1 VSRAISDSL
10 LFDESKSTAASNGLF
25 RSLEWLP
32 EMAKKL
38 KEGGEDEVRKD
49 MEAFREISTSFLS
62 LFFLFCSWWPFG
74 KRGGRE
80 PELTRCFCWFPG
92 GGKKSQ
98 SRRTCGSVWQAMCSS
113 CRSLARLGEN
123 TSSPCLFVSFNL
135 AHIFTSSHLPC
146 GPSLMSVGFRY
157 AQPTSLAPVP
167 WSKDALSSLGQK
179 PTKSVRLA

>member
-74 KRGGRE
+74 KRGG
-80 PELTRCFCWFPG
+80 G
-92 GGKKSQ
+92 GN
-98 SRRTCGSVWQAMCSS
+98 
-113 CRSLARLGEN
+113 RS
-123 TSSPCLFVSFNL
+123 
-135 AHIFTSSHLPC
+135 
-146 GPSLMSVGFRY
+146 
-157 AQPTSLAPVP
+157 
-167 WSKDALSSLGQK
+167 
-179 PTKSVRLA
+179 